1 MLCGRSGGTGNEV
14 SLDIPQVLRVL
25 VQQMAA
31 SLPGL
36 NSRILQEDCGVLSN
50 GDRLWPLVLGVLA
63 GLLLFFA
70 VPREKLNRK
79 MLGAAAGFGL
89 AVWALPALLLALSA
103 RYQAPGAITWKWGYI
118 PAAASSIGFALVVAV
133 LLAALAGACRKLPQ
147 ILSILARLGL
157 TAALAAGLC
166 LNGSYLRGVVRTHH
180 AENLDNYQF
189 FVRTIQSGLAD
200 AVQPGDLIL
209 CNENVW
215 DSNADAETAFFS
227 RFTGRGLHAAVLG
240 TTYDA
245 PAGNT
250 YAYQTYR
257 KYGGYDLAWCGRL
270 QSADSDLMDGVQ
282 VYVQSACVPDN
293 AVIKY
298 KVRLADG
305 TEEARAI
312 CLLDCTQ
319 TPRDAN
325 GDYLATVE
333 DSGIVNAKL
342 MIWDG

>member
-1 MLCGRSGGTGNEV
+1 M
-14 SLDIPQVLRVL
+14 
-25 VQQMAA
+25 
-31 SLPGL
+31 
-36 NSRILQEDCGVLSN
+36 
-50 GDRLWPLVLGVLA
+50 
-63 GLLLFFA
+63 
-70 VPREKLNRK
+70 
-79 MLGAAAGFGL
+79 
-89 AVWALPALLLALSA
+89 
-103 RYQAPGAITWKWGYI
+103 
-118 PAAASSIGFALVVAV
+118 
-133 LLAALAGACRKLPQ
+133 
-147 ILSILARLGL
+147 SILARLGL